1 MACRAL
7 ACRTKGM
14 RRCDHVLLLL
24 APLLLRRTPW
34 IDDMFMLS
42 QFGYLNYI
50 VQNYN
55 HLPEVV
61 VFSQGSLH
69 DHLDLYLLRTFS
81 HPVRLV
87 EHLAHEAATLG
98 CSQNY
103 YDHRIGRM
111 SAHRAF
117 KLAVEY
123 PHIVD
128 SGQFFGQWFEANVRS
143 PWVEDMTWF
152 RNGVFGVSRD
162 GILSRPKEYY
172 LGLLSQFQDR
182 PEHEIGHYIE
192 RSWFYV
198 FNLDK
203 VCQDDVIAIRRP
215 PAPGVYGQSEA
226 DEGPED
232 NEAPV

>member
-1 MACRAL
+1 
-7 ACRTKGM
+7 
-14 RRCDHVLLLL
+14 
-24 APLLLRRTPW
+24 
-34 IDDMFMLS
+34 MFMLS

-69 DHLDLYLLRTFS
+69 DHLDLYPFRTFS

-117 KLAVEY
+117 RLAVEY

-152 RNGVFGVSRD
+152 RNGVFGVNRNS
-162 GILSRPKEYY
+162 ILSRPK
-172 LGLLSQFQDR
+172 SITWVFSRNFRTDQST
-182 PEHEIGHYIE
+182 
-192 RSWFYV
+192 RSVTTSSVHGFTYSILTRSV
-198 FNLDK
+198 K
-203 VCQDDVIAIRRP
+203 MM
-215 PAPGVYGQSEA
+215 
-226 DEGPED
+226 
-232 NEAPV
+232 